1 MRKFIIMLFL
11 LGLVTLWADEN
22 AADPVKAYLESPDI
36 SGFQAAVAQLS
47 TQLGNEDS
55 DFRARLYLHHLCDLE
70 ARRMLDGLIADADS
84 LAPGERFS
92 LANYLLG
99 KEDYQTAVQL
109 YDAIN
114 EDLPNW
120 SCPWRHKGEALYK
133 LKDYQRAMTALE
145 QAIATNQNHYD
156 AYIWMARAQKEL
168 GLYPDALA
176 NLDRARKLNPGEEGH
191 EDEEIPAEDIDKLY
205 KELQELLR

>member
-99 KEDYQTAVQL
+99 KEEYQAAVKL

-133 LKDYQRAMTALE
+133 LEDYQRAMTALE

>member
-70 ARRMLDGLIADADS
+70 ATRMLDDLIADADS

-99 KEDYQTAVQL
+99 KEEYQAAVKL

-133 LKDYQRAMTALE
+133 LEDYQRAMTALE

>member
-47 TQLGNEDS
+47 TQLGNENS

-99 KEDYQTAVQL
+99 KEEYQAAVKL

-133 LKDYQRAMTALE
+133 LEDYQRAMTALE

-168 GLYPDALA
+168 GLYPEALA
-176 NLDRARKLNPGEEGH
+176 NLDKARKLNPGEEGH

>member
-47 TQLGNEDS
+47 TQLGNENS

-99 KEDYQTAVQL
+99 KEEYQAAVKL

-133 LKDYQRAMTALE
+133 LEDYQRAMTALE
-145 QAIATNQNHYD
+145 QAIATNLEHYD
-156 AYIWMARAQKEL
+156 AYIWMAMTQKEL
-168 GLYPDALA
+168 GLYKEALA
-176 NLDRARKLNPGEEGH
+176 NLDKARALNPEEEGH
-191 EDEEIPAEDIDKLY
+191 EDEEIPAEDINKLY